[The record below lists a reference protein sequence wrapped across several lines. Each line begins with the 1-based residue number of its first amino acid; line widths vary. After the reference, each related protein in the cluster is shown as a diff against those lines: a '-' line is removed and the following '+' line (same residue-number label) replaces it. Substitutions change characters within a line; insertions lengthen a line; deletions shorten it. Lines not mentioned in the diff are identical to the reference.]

1 MHGGAYFRNFTVF
14 FLKWPLPPPPP
25 RQNTSC
31 SLAREEQ
38 PERLPSYSI
47 TVKWSRF
54 GHAEIYAL
62 VRQWTTRLIPRS
74 KTVSSHQISILPRN
88 QGLFI
93 SVARKLV
100 NFEGNRVFFDC
111 SYGSRQQVLVPF
123 TQLLSHGRFKI
134 VAPPFENGIS
144 TVFPGKSALGTLQ
157 MPIRFL
163 FSVFF
168 FS

>member
-1 MHGGAYFRNFTVF
+1 MSNRIFFGGGCC
-14 FLKWPLPPPPP
+14 LHPLLGRILRVLWHVKSSP
-25 RQNTSC
+25 RGYQ
-31 SLAREEQ
+31 A
-38 PERLPSYSI
+38 I
-47 TVKWSRF
+47 TIKWSRF

-134 VAPPFENGIS
+134 MAPPFQNGIS